1 MAPDAWHE
9 VRRTA
14 RRTLTVIGLVL
25 ATALGLLLVY
35 ATRRVLVWILVAV
48 FFAVALNPAVDWM
61 QQHVPRCRRWL
72 ATLVVFLA
80 VFALLGGL
88 GALFVVPLV
97 HQGARIADELPRFV
111 EQVQS
116 GDGPIGRLS
125 ERYHIVEHVRANAEP
140 LREHVAGLGGPTVA
154 VARGAAITAAA
165 IVTIFVLSYLMVLQA
180 PKVTGSL
187 LALLPARRAERARRL
202 GHECARTIT
211 GYLTGNL
218 LISVIAGTGTF
229 IALTV
234 LGVPFAPLIALF
246 VGITDLIP
254 LVGATIG
261 AVVAVLAGFTQS
273 MTAGIVLIVFFVV
286 YQQVENHLLQPVIF
300 ARTVKLNPL
309 TVLISIL
316 IGVELA
322 GIAGAL
328 LAIPVAAMIQIVV
341 RDLWGEHR
349 RRAAAA
355 GGGPDRSADDTGP
368 AGTGRDT
375 APPDEAGAA
384 GPAGA
389 G

>member
-1 MAPDAWHE
+1 MAPDAWHD

-14 RRTLTVIGLVL
+14 RRTLTVLGLVL
-25 ATALGLLLVY
+25 AGALGLLLIY
-35 ATRRVLVWILVAV
+35 ATRRILVWILVAV
-48 FFAVALNPAVDWM
+48 FFAVALNPAVDWL
-61 QQHVPRCRRWL
+61 QKRVPRCRRWL

-88 GALFVVPLV
+88 GALFVVPLAQ
-97 HQGARIADELPRFV
+97 QGARIVDELPRFV

-116 GDGPIGRLS
+116 GDGPVGRLA
-125 ERYHIVEHVRANAEP
+125 ERYHIVEQVRANVEP
-140 LREHVAGLGGPTVA
+140 LRGHVTELGGPTVA
-154 VARGAAITAAA
+154 IARGAAITVAA

-180 PKVTGSL
+180 PKVTGGL
-187 LALLPARRAERARRL
+187 LGLLPERRARRARRL

-218 LISVIAGTGTF
+218 LISVIAGTATF
-229 IALTV
+229 IVLTV

-273 MTAGIVLIVFFVV
+273 VTVGIVLIVFFVV

-316 IGVELA
+316 VGVELA

-328 LAIPVAAMIQIVV
+328 LAIPVAAMIQIIV
-341 RDLWGEHR
+341 RDLWAVHR
-349 RRAAAA
+349 ARRIAAA
-355 GGGPDRSADDTGP
+355 GD
-368 AGTGRDT
+368 
-375 APPDEAGAA
+375 A
-384 GPAGA
+384 GPAPDG
-389 G
+389 